1 MKNAM
6 TMILL
11 AVVIHPALCGGAW
24 AEQAWL
30 CSIGSAVAVD
40 EDGTV
45 GPPDLGDKD
54 RPTFFRVD
62 PAKKE
67 LTLLAPASRRGE
79 VTKIDM
85 VHESQG
91 KRIFSGVENGRSLN
105 LIIADD
111 GRMSLSVLGDGVVW
125 SVFGHAL
132 PEDETKAALAG
143 ETTAA
148 PKSDADTLPE
158 GETKAATENEAK
170 AAAEGEA
177 KTQAVER
184 DLLNANS
191 GTAICPSVDGG
202 VATVDSADY
211 RSRAVAPQEAMR
223 CKLGRRK

>member
-11 AVVIHPALCGGAW
+11 ALVMNLVVCGGAW
-24 AEQAWL
+24 AEQTWL

-45 GPPDLGDKD
+45 GPPDLGEKE

-62 PAKKE
+62 AAKKE

-85 VHESQG
+85 VNESQG
-91 KRIFSGVENGRSLN
+91 QRIFSGVENGRSLN

-125 SVFGHAL
+125 SVFGNAL
-132 PEDETKAALAG
+132 PEGATKAVVVEETK
-143 ETTAA
+143 TA
-148 PKSDADTLPE
+148 PKGDASLPQ
-158 GETKAATENEAK
+158 GDKKAAT
-170 AAAEGEA
+170 EGEA

-191 GTAICPSVDGG
+191 GTMICPSADGE
-202 VATVDSADY
+202 VATHGSADY
-211 RSRAVAPQEAMR
+211 RSHAVAPRGAMR

>member
-11 AVVIHPALCGGAW
+11 ALVMNLVVCGGAW
-24 AEQAWL
+24 AEQTWL

-45 GPPDLGDKD
+45 GPPDLGEKE

-62 PAKKE
+62 AAKKE

-91 KRIFSGVENGRSLN
+91 QRIFSGVENGRSLN

-125 SVFGHAL
+125 SVFGNA
-132 PEDETKAALAG
+132 
-143 ETTAA
+143 
-148 PKSDADTLPE
+148 LPE
-158 GETKAATENEAK
+158 GETKRAVVEETKTAPKGDANMLPAGESK
-170 AAAEGEA
+170 AASEGVT
-177 KTQAVER
+177 KVQSVEL
-184 DLLNANS
+184 DGS
-191 GTAICPSVDGG
+191 TAAFEPCICPSEDVG
-202 VATVDSADY
+202 VAT
-211 RSRAVAPQEAMR
+211 SRCLDNRFHAATVQGTTR

>member
-1 MKNAM
+1 MKNAI
-6 TMILL
+6 TMILSTL
-11 AVVIHPALCGGAW
+11 VANVALCGGAW
-24 AEQAWL
+24 AEQTWL

-45 GPPDLGDKD
+45 GPPDLGEKE

-62 PAKKE
+62 AAKKE

-91 KRIFSGVENGRSLN
+91 QRIFSGVENGRSLN

-111 GRMSLSVLGDGVVW
+111 GRVSLSVLGDGVVW

-132 PEDETKAALAG
+132 PEGETK
-143 ETTAA
+143 TA
-148 PKSDADTLPE
+148 PKGEANMLPK
-158 GETKAATENEAK
+158 GETKAASEGVTKPQSVELDGST
-170 AAAEGEA
+170 AAFGPC
-177 KTQAVER
+177 
-184 DLLNANS
+184 
-191 GTAICPSVDGG
+191 ICPSDDVG
-202 VATVDSADY
+202 VTTSRCPDTRLHAATA
-211 RSRAVAPQEAMR
+211 QGTTR

>member
-11 AVVIHPALCGGAW
+11 AVAITLSLCGGAW
-24 AEQAWL
+24 AEQTWL

-45 GPPDLGDKD
+45 GPPDLGEKE

-62 PAKKE
+62 AAKKE
-67 LTLLAPASRRGE
+67 LTLLSPASRRGE
-79 VTKIDM
+79 VTKIEM

-91 KRIFSGVENGRSLN
+91 QRIFSGVENGRSLN

-111 GRMSLSVLGDGVVW
+111 GRVSLSVLGDGVVW

-132 PEDETKAALAG
+132 PE
-143 ETTAA
+143 
-148 PKSDADTLPE
+148 
-158 GETKAATENEAK
+158 GETKAAPKGEAHMLPAGESK
-170 AAAEGEA
+170 AASEGVTKA
-177 KTQAVER
+177 QSVEL
-184 DLLNANS
+184 DGS
-191 GTAICPSVDGG
+191 TAAFEPCICPSEDVG
-202 VATVDSADY
+202 VAT
-211 RSRAVAPQEAMR
+211 SRCPDNRFHAATAQGTTR